1 MLGTVGSASPHHLH
15 MISTGGFLIIFL
27 FFLFFLFFLWLFF
40 CWRWFF
46 DRWFFDRWFFDRWFF
61 DRWFFDRWFFDRWFF
76 DRWFF
81 DSNLYT
87 IRCTLTARVCDR
99 KTYTITAC
107 FIKCV
112 LYILIFLV
120 VFLFG
125 AITKVPA
132 NDIWLCTTCYVG
144 FKFKGS
150 WCSIFCVTCNDFN
163 SERFFGLCSC
173 CCCCN

>member
-15 MISTGGFLIIFL
+15 MISTGGFLI
-27 FFLFFLFFLWLFF
+27 FFLFFLFFLLLFF

-61 DRWFFDRWFFDRWFF
+61 DSDP
-76 DRWFF
+76 
-81 DSNLYT
+81 YT
-87 IRCTLTARVCDR
+87 IGCTLTARVCDS

-107 FIKCV
+107 FIKRV
-112 LYILIFLV
+112 LYILVV
-120 VFLFG
+120 VFLFA
-125 AITKVPA
+125 AITKVPT
-132 NDIWLCTTCYVG
+132 IRIRLHTSCYFC

-163 SERFFGLCSC
+163 CRRLYLCSSCCYSC
-173 CCCCN
+173 CCCN

>member
-1 MLGTVGSASPHHLH
+1 MLGTVESASPHHLH

-27 FFLFFLFFLWLFF
+27 FFLFFLLLFF

-61 DRWFFDRWFFDRWFF
+61 DRWFFDSDP
-76 DRWFF
+76 
-81 DSNLYT
+81 YT
-87 IRCTLTARVCDR
+87 IGCTLTARVCDS

-112 LYILIFLV
+112 IYILVFLV
-120 VFLFG
+120 VFLFA

-132 NDIWLCTTCYVG
+132 NGIWLCTSCYVG

-163 SERFFGLCSC
+163 CRRLYLCSC
-173 CCCCN
+173 CCCCCCCCCCN

>member
-27 FFLFFLFFLWLFF
+27 FFLFFLLLFF

-61 DRWFFDRWFFDRWFF
+61 DRWFFDSDP
-76 DRWFF
+76 
-81 DSNLYT
+81 YT
-87 IRCTLTARVCDR
+87 IGCTLTARVCDN

-107 FIKCV
+107 FIKRV
-112 LYILIFLV
+112 LYILVV
-120 VFLFG
+120 VFVFA
-125 AITKVPA
+125 AITKVPT
-132 NDIWLCTTCYVG
+132 IRIRLHTSCYFC

-150 WCSIFCVTCNDFN
+150 WCSIFFVTCNDFN
-163 SERFFGLCSC
+163 SERFFGLCSSS

>member
-1 MLGTVGSASPHHLH
+1 MT
-15 MISTGGFLIIFL
+15 STGGFLII
-27 FFLFFLFFLWLFF
+27 FLFFLFFLWLFF

-81 DSNLYT
+81 DRWFFDRWFFDRWFFDRWFFDRWFFDRWFFDSDPYT
-87 IRCTLTARVCDR
+87 IRCTFTARVCDS

-112 LYILIFLV
+112 LYILVV
-120 VFLFG
+120 VFLFA
-125 AITKVPA
+125 AITKVPT
-132 NDIWLCTTCYVG
+132 IRIRLHTSCYFC
-144 FKFKGS
+144 FKFKCS
-150 WCSIFCVTCNDFN
+150 WCSIFCVTCNDFD
-163 SERFFGLCSC
+163 
-173 CCCCN
+173 

>member
-15 MISTGGFLIIFL
+15 MISTGGFLI
-27 FFLFFLFFLWLFF
+27 FFLFFLFFLLLFF

-61 DRWFFDRWFFDRWFF
+61 DSDP
-76 DRWFF
+76 
-81 DSNLYT
+81 YT
-87 IRCTLTARVCDR
+87 IGCTLTARVCDS

-107 FIKCV
+107 FIKRV
-112 LYILIFLV
+112 LYILIFL
-120 VFLFG
+120 FA

-132 NDIWLCTTCYVG
+132 NDIWLSTTCYFC

-163 SERFFGLCSC
+163 CRRLYLCSSC
-173 CCCCN
+173 CCCC